1 MLSYEK
7 LVNQI
12 SKRLQKGRM
21 QAYQI
26 VNHQLV
32 ITYWEIGRYIVE
44 YEQGGKQKAAYGK
57 RLLEKLSEDLSRLH
71 GKGFSRSNLNYMR
84 SIYQQ
89 YPICETLSH
98 KLSWSHY
105 VELLKIDDL
114 LERSFYEKQCELENW
129 NLRELK
135 RQKKSSL

>member
-1 MLSYEK
+1 
-7 LVNQI
+7 
-12 SKRLQKGRM
+12 M

-114 LERSFYEKQCELENW
+114 LERSFYEKEFWQ
-129 NLRELK
+129 R
-135 RQKKSSL
+135 KKSKTKKAYLLQASLSLICYLIIFLKPLVGC